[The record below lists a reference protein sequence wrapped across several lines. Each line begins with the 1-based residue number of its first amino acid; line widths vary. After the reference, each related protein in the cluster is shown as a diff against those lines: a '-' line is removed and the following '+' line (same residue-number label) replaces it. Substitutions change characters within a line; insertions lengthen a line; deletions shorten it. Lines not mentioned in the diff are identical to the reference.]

1 MSADAHPGINR
12 QLDGGGL
19 GKRAMQQA
27 RGLGPVPQLSGVAQ
41 IVGLALGSPEFQ
53 RR

>member
-1 MSADAHPGINR
+1 
-12 QLDGGGL
+12 LDGGGL
-19 GKRAMQQA
+19 GRRTIQQA
-27 RGLGPVPQLSGVAQ
+27 PGLGPVPQLSGLAQ